1 MPTTVATGSP
11 QALSLQSV
19 GIFSANMQRLT
30 TLNRLAGKMPK
41 EPDEKGGVRFQSS
54 PKMPIVRCMD
64 LAKGA
69 GDEVKFDFVQPIN
82 MYPIMGDA
90 TAEGRGAAITF
101 EDDSLKLNQSRVPIS
116 AGGRMSQQR
125 TIHKLRNIARGQAQA
140 IMDRVGDQ
148 RTLVHLAGARGFHNS
163 MEWSIP
169 LASHARFAEI
179 MVNTV
184 RAPSKNRHYMSTGS
198 GIEAVSASGGD
209 LAIATTDVMN
219 MDVVDALRATLDS
232 MQLAPPP
239 VEFDGDK
246 LSADSP
252 IRVLMVSAEQYLSF
266 VQSGNFRVL
275 QSNAMARSAQAG
287 NNPLF
292 AGDAGL
298 WNGILVV
305 KMPKPI
311 RFYAGDAYK
320 YCATIT
326 SATESSLV
334 IPSSFSTTHAVDR
347 AILLGGQAIAEAWGT
362 SDSGAPFFWSEEK
375 LDHGNQTEICIGSI
389 GGQSKIRFTVDYGD
403 SGMQPTDHGVI
414 CIDTAVRIA
423 A

>member
-1 MPTTVATGSP
+1 MPTTVATGAA

-41 EPDEKGGVRFQSS
+41 EPEEKGGVRFASS
-54 PKMPIVRCMD
+54 PKMPIMRCMD
-64 LAKGA
+64 LAKGS

-82 MYPIMGDA
+82 QYPIMGA
-90 TAEGRGAAITF
+90 AIAEGRGAPITF
-101 EDDSLKLNQSRVPIS
+101 EDDSLKLNQSRIVIS
-116 AGGRMSQQR
+116 AGDRMSQQR

-140 IMDRVGDQ
+140 IMDRVSDQ
-148 RTLVHLAGARGFHNS
+148 RSLVHLAGARGFHNS

-169 LASHARFAEI
+169 LASHAQFASI

-198 GIEAVSASGGD
+198 GIEAIATSGGE
-209 LAIATTDVMN
+209 LTIATTDVMN
-219 MDVVDALRATLDS
+219 MDVVDAIRATLDS
-232 MQLAPPP
+232 MQLAPPA

-311 RFYAGDAYK
+311 RFYSGNAYK
-320 YCATIT
+320 YCADAT
-326 SATESSLV
+326 SATETSV
-334 IPSSFSTTHAVDR
+334 TIPTSFSTTHAVDR
-347 AILLGGQAIAEAWGT
+347 AILLGGQALAEAWGT

-375 LDHGNQTEICIGSI
+375 MDHGDKVEICIGCI
-389 GGQSKIRFTVDYGD
+389 GGMSKIRFTVDYGD
-403 SGMQPTDHGVI
+403 AGMQVTDHGVI